1 MVQSKMRV
9 IMMKSA
15 EMKKSEP
22 EKQTIQL
29 TPEQEVVIGRL
40 YDENYND
47 LFRYAAVLLS
57 ASDAEE
63 AVQNL
68 FVDACKPKQ
77 LKKLMEYEKN
87 GQFKEQ
93 KAWLGK
99 GIKFSISKI
108 RRSKG
113 QFAKSIEY
121 LPGVG
126 FFVTS
131 WPSKVGVTPVSF
143 MLPCHLTSVLPAS
156 IEPSSSL
163 MPLKLELS
171 AIRSISLR
179 SWSSSFCS

>member
-121 LPGVG
+121 LPPDADEEFGAEIG
-126 FFVTS
+126 ISTQKLHARG
-131 WPSKVGVTPVSF
+131 PMGLKE
-143 MLPCHLTSVLPAS
+143 LTTTKYV
-156 IEPSSSL
+156 IYGNGQ
-163 MPLKLELS
+163 
-171 AIRSISLR
+171 IR
-179 SWSSSFCS
+179 